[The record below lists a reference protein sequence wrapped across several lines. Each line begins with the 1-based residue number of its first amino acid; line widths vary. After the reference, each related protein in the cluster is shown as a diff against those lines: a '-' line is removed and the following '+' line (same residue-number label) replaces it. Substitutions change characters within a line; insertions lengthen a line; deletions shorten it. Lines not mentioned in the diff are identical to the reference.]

1 MKYYL
6 GSRLCH
12 YQIGIVWFSS
22 DCFGKE
28 PRYTMISSKQP
39 GGDDVVLTW
48 QPTGVKDINNKL
60 VSFSQSRSELFKNL
74 LVV

>member
-1 MKYYL
+1 
-6 GSRLCH
+6 
-12 YQIGIVWFSS
+12 
-22 DCFGKE
+22 
-28 PRYTMISSKQP
+28 MISSKQP